1 MKKVLFVMSS
11 YYLITGIWPILH
23 INSFMAVTGPKTDI
37 WLVKMV
43 GLLTIS
49 ISIQLFAELKNR
61 SASLR
66 LPVTAALSYLIIDT
80 YYAFNGTISKIYL
93 ADGLLQ
99 VGFLIALFIGL
110 TKKAENDHTDPSPL
124 I

>member
-1 MKKVLFVMSS
+1 MST
-11 YYLITGIWPILH
+11 YYIATGIWPI
-23 INSFMAVTGPKTDI
+23 IDIKSFMAVTGPKTDI

-49 ISIQLFAELKNR
+49 ISIQIFAELKNR
-61 SASLR
+61 SSSLR
-66 LPVTAALSYLIIDT
+66 LPITAALSYLIIDS
-80 YYAFNGTISKIYL
+80 YYSLNGTISKVYL

-99 VGFLIALFIGL
+99 AAFLIALIIGL
-110 TKKAENDHTDPSPL
+110 GKKEAENDPTDPSPL

>member
-1 MKKVLFVMSS
+1 MST
-11 YYLITGIWPILH
+11 YYLVTGIWPI
-23 INSFMAVTGPKTDI
+23 IDIKSFMAVTGPKTDI

-49 ISIQLFAELKNR
+49 ISIQMFAELKNR
-61 SASLR
+61 SSSLR
-66 LPVTAALSYLIIDT
+66 LPITAALSYLIIDS
-80 YYAFNGTISKIYL
+80 YYALNGTISKVYL

-99 VGFLIALFIGL
+99 AGFLIALIIGL
-110 TKKAENDHTDPSPL
+110 GKKEAENDPTDPSPL